1 MSYTLNILTYYVPL
15 KKLEI
20 TNAKEMSIAIRNEIS
35 RSEES
40 RYDHRLHGIL
50 LVSKGMN
57 CYDAGSM
64 LGENS
69 KTMERWV
76 NGFNEK
82 GFNALREGKRSGR
95 PSRLTPQQM
104 DIINSDLRKRP
115 GEFGYDQNLWD
126 GKLLMHH
133 ISDKF
138 HMKVGVRTC
147 QLIFHRL
154 EFRRRKPRPV
164 ITKGDPEKRGA
175 FKKTL

>member
-1 MSYTLNILTYYVPL
+1 M

-20 TNAKEMSIAIRNEIS
+20 NNAKEQSVAIRNEIS

-50 LVSKGMN
+50 LVSEGMS
-57 CYDAGSM
+57 CYEAGRI
-64 LGENS
+64 LGEDS
-69 KTMERWV
+69 RTMERWV
-76 NGFNEK
+76 RKFNEK

-95 PSRLTPQQM
+95 RSKLTHQQM
-104 DIINSDLRKRP
+104 DMINTDLRKNP
-115 GEFGYDQNLWD
+115 GEFGYEQNLWD

-133 ISDKF
+133 ISEKF
-138 HMKVGVRTC
+138 HVEIGVRTC

-164 ITKGDPEKRGA
+164 ISRGDSEKQDA
-175 FKKTL
+175 FKKN

>member
-1 MSYTLNILTYYVPL
+1 M

-20 TNAKEMSIAIRNEIS
+20 NNAKEQSVAIRNEIS

-50 LVSKGMN
+50 LVSEGMS
-57 CYDAGSM
+57 CYEAGRI
-64 LGENS
+64 LGEDS
-69 KTMERWV
+69 RTMERWV
-76 NGFNEK
+76 RKFNEK

-95 PSRLTPQQM
+95 RSKLTHQQM
-104 DIINSDLRKRP
+104 DMINTDLRKNP
-115 GEFGYDQNLWD
+115 GEFGYEQNLWD

-133 ISDKF
+133 ISEKF
-138 HMKVGVRTC
+138 HVEIGVRTC

-164 ITKGDPEKRGA
+164 ISKGDSEKQDA
-175 FKKTL
+175 FKKN

>member
-1 MSYTLNILTYYVPL
+1 
-15 KKLEI
+15 
-20 TNAKEMSIAIRNEIS
+20 MSIAIRNEIS

-50 LVSKGMN
+50 LVSEGMN
-57 CYDAGSM
+57 CYDAGSI
-64 LGENS
+64 LGETP

-82 GFNALREGKRSGR
+82 GFNALREGARSGR
-95 PSRLTPQQM
+95 PAKLTTQQM
-104 DIINSDLRKRP
+104 AEINSDLRKSP
-115 GEFGYDQNLWD
+115 VEFGYEQNLWD

-133 ISDKF
+133 IFEKF
-138 HMKVGVRTC
+138 HVKVGVRTC

-154 EFRRRKPRPV
+154 KFRRRKPRPV
-164 ITKGDPEKRGA
+164 ISKGDPVKQDA

>member
-1 MSYTLNILTYYVPL
+1 M

-20 TNAKEMSIAIRNEIS
+20 NNAKEQSVAIRNEIS

-50 LVSKGMN
+50 LVSEGMS
-57 CYDAGSM
+57 CYEAGRI
-64 LGENS
+64 LGEDS
-69 KTMERWV
+69 RTMERWV
-76 NGFNEK
+76 RKFNEK

-95 PSRLTPQQM
+95 RSKLTHQQM
-104 DIINSDLRKRP
+104 DMINTDLRKNP
-115 GEFGYDQNLWD
+115 GEFGYEQNLWD

-133 ISDKF
+133 ISEKF
-138 HMKVGVRTC
+138 HMEIGVRTC

-164 ITKGDPEKRGA
+164 ISKGDSEKQDA
-175 FKKTL
+175 FKKN

>member
-1 MSYTLNILTYYVPL
+1 M
-15 KKLEI
+15 KKLVI

-50 LVSKGMN
+50 LVSEGMN
-57 CYDAGSM
+57 CYDAGSI
-64 LGENS
+64 LGENP

-76 NGFNEK
+76 NGFNVK
-82 GFNALREGKRSGR
+82 GFNALMEGKRTGR

-104 DIINSDLRKRP
+104 DAINNDLRKGP
-115 GEFGYDQNLWD
+115 GEFGYEQNLWD

-133 ISDKF
+133 ISEKF
-138 HMKVGVRTC
+138 DVKVGVRTC

-154 EFRRRKPRPV
+154 KFRRRKPRPV
-164 ITKGDPEKRGA
+164 ISKGDPEKQDT
-175 FKKTL
+175 FKKNFLKT

>member
-1 MSYTLNILTYYVPL
+1 M

-20 TNAKEMSIAIRNEIS
+20 YNAKEQSVAIRNEIS

-40 RYDHRLHGIL
+40 RYDHRLHGVL
-50 LVSKGMN
+50 LVSEGIS
-57 CYDAGSM
+57 CYEAGRI
-64 LGENS
+64 LGEDS
-69 KTMERWV
+69 RTMERWV
-76 NGFNEK
+76 RRFNEK

-95 PSRLTPQQM
+95 PPMLTPQQM
-104 DIINSDLRKRP
+104 AVINSDLRKNP

-126 GKLLMHH
+126 GRLLMHH
-133 ISDKF
+133 ISEKF
-138 HMKVGVRTC
+138 HAEIGIRTC

-164 ITKGDPEKRGA
+164 ISKGDPGKQDA